1 MALEKVLLEKIEEW
15 VHKGLISPEQADSLR
30 QDETEPEDIPRAH
43 RVKTDEILVYLG
55 SLIIFLAIAF
65 LLGLNWEPLGSTA
78 RILLVAVPT
87 VCMLALGGWLRGST
101 SARLQRGAQALWL
114 GGCLVSGVAF
124 GVIVYELALIDC
136 SKLREVGP
144 SHLLFVT
151 SCLWATGLAGA
162 ALILLST
169 VTQSIVFHL
178 CGSATLLTFVGWLGY
193 QLVSFSSFYKN
204 LVLLALGLAVAGLWL
219 ALSEWL
225 LSTERKDLIRVSRMF
240 GALTVIGFTLVL
252 AMREYGQL
260 WQEAVMASIAFLADL
275 SFTIASV
282 RRQSQ
287 TFLYSGA
294 AGLLVLITY
303 LTVEHSTGRIAMPI
317 ALLII
322 GALFI
327 GLGLGT
333 KQLIKRVRKSG

>member
-1 MALEKVLLEKIEEW
+1 MVAEKSLLEKIEEW
-15 VHKGLISPEQADSLR
+15 VRKGLISLEQADLLR
-30 QDETEPEDIPRAH
+30 QNEIGPEDIPRAH
-43 RVKTDEILVYLG
+43 HVNTDEILVYLG
-55 SLIIFLAIAF
+55 SLIIFLAMAF
-65 LLGLNWEPLGSTA
+65 LVGLNWEPLGSTV
-78 RILLVAVPT
+78 RILLVAMPT
-87 VCMLALGGWLRGST
+87 VSMLALGGWLRGST

-114 GGCLVSGVAF
+114 GGCLASGVAC

-144 SHLLFVT
+144 SHLLFVI

-178 CGSATLLTFVGWLGY
+178 FGSATLLTFVWWLDY
-193 QLVSFSSFYKN
+193 QLVSLSSFYKS
-204 LVLLALGLAVAGLWL
+204 LVFLALGVAVAGLWL

-225 LSTERKDLIRVSRMF
+225 LSRERKDLIRVSRMF
-240 GALTVIGFTLVL
+240 GALTMIGFTLVL
-252 AMREYGQL
+252 AMEEYGQL
-260 WQEAVMASIAFLADL
+260 WQEVVMASIAFLADV

-287 TFLYSGA
+287 TFLYGGA

-303 LTVEHSTGRIAMPI
+303 LTVKHSTGRITMPI
-317 ALLII
+317 VLLII
-322 GALFI
+322 GTLFI

-333 KQLIKRVRKSG
+333 KQLIRRVRKSG